1 MRKLE
6 NKTAIITGAASGM
19 GRAMAILFAS
29 EGAKVVVADLKQ
41 DTIDEVVKIIHESG
55 GRAMGLICDV
65 SHEEDIKRLIDQTR
79 QKYQTL
85 DILINNAGVMD
96 DFEPVHE
103 LSNEKWNRVMNIN
116 LNGPFYACRLAIPIM
131 LAQGNGSIV
140 NISSIGG
147 LYGARAG
154 MAYTTSKHAVIGMTK
169 NIGFMY
175 AQRGIRCNAI
185 APGGVNT
192 NIGKSMGKPSEFG
205 YARCT
210 AGGSLMPRMSEA
222 DEIAKTALFL
232 ACDDSSF
239 LNGAIITADGG
250 WTAY

>member
-41 DTIDEVVKIIHESG
+41 DMIDEVVKIIHESG

-65 SHEEDIKRLIDQTR
+65 SHEEDIKRLIDQTK

-131 LAQGNGSIV
+131 LEQGNGSIV
-140 NISSIGG
+140 NISSVGG

-169 NIGFMY
+169 NIGFIY
-175 AQRGIRCNAI
+175 AQKGIRCNAI

-192 NIGKSMGKPSEFG
+192 NIGKSMGKPSDFG
-205 YARCT
+205 YSRCT
-210 AGGSLMPRMSEA
+210 AGGVLMPRMGEA

-239 LNGAIITADGG
+239 LNGAVITADGG